1 MIKILNRVNIKY
13 QVLEYQIETLKSKN
27 IKVKK
32 QNQSNLWKEIESST
46 HLWIHTVIVTW
57 FIFSCSQTDDL
68 DKNTP
73 GACPNAVALPL
84 YKPRKGV
91 DQAREVQGQSLVNL
105 GTASHHLMD
114 REAVSRMSGL
124 YWTYLIS

>member
-1 MIKILNRVNIKY
+1 MYINRVNIKY
-13 QVLEYQIETLKSKN
+13 QILKYQIETLKSKN

-32 QNQSNLWKEIESST
+32 QNQSNLWKEIENLT

-68 DKNTP
+68 DKI
-73 GACPNAVALPL
+73 PL
-84 YKPRKGV
+84 VHVRMQWLFPYIRHEKG
-91 DQAREVQGQSLVNL
+91 DQAREGQGQSLVNL

-124 YWTYLIS
+124 YQMYLIS